1 MRQTPDALTNPPA
14 PSLTVDEVDRL
25 IDIHFPEIHHG
36 GRVLAIDALT
46 QQVTRVR
53 LKSHPKNLRPG
64 GTVSGPA
71 LFTLADY
78 GAYVAI
84 LARAGAGGLQAVT
97 TNINLNF
104 MSRPQPADIIGVIR
118 LIKFGKRLIVAEIE
132 LYSEGD
138 DALVAHAVAT
148 YIMPG

>member
-1 MRQTPDALTNPPA
+1 MRPTLTA
-14 PSLTVDEVDRL
+14 STLTAEEVDNL
-25 IDIHFPEIHHG
+25 IDVHFPEIHFG
-36 GRVLAIDALT
+36 GRVLFIDTLT
-46 QQVTRVR
+46 AQGARVR

-64 GTVSGPA
+64 GTISGPA

-84 LARAGAGGLQAVT
+84 LARAGAGGLQSVT

-104 MSRPQPADIIGVIR
+104 MRRPQPGDVIGEID
-118 LIKFGKRLIVAEIE
+118 LIKVGKRLIVAEIAMFAD
-132 LYSEGD
+132 GN

-148 YIMPG
+148 YAMPG

>member
-1 MRQTPDALTNPPA
+1 MRPTHIATTLTA
-14 PSLTVDEVDRL
+14 EEVDHL
-25 IDIHFPEIHHG
+25 IDVHFPEIHFG
-36 GRVLAIDALT
+36 GRVLFIDTLT
-46 QQVTRVR
+46 AQGARVR

-71 LFTLADY
+71 MFTLADY

-84 LARAGAGGLQAVT
+84 LARAGVGGLQSVT

-104 MSRPQPADIIGVIR
+104 MRRPQPGDVIGEID
-118 LIKFGKRLIVAEIE
+118 LIKVGKRLIVAEIAMFADG
-132 LYSEGD
+132 S

-148 YIMPG
+148 YAMPG

>member
-1 MRQTPDALTNPPA
+1 MRPTLPVATQTAE
-14 PSLTVDEVDRL
+14 EVDHL
-25 IDIHFPEIHHG
+25 IDVHFPEIHFG
-36 GRVLAIDALT
+36 ARVLFIDALT
-46 QQVTRVR
+46 EQGARVR

-84 LARAGAGGLQAVT
+84 LARAGTAGLQSVT

-104 MSRPQPADIIGVIR
+104 MRRPQPGDVIGEIR
-118 LIKFGKRLIVAEIE
+118 LIKFGKRLIVAEIDM
-132 LYSEGD
+132 YADGR

-148 YIMPG
+148 YIMPE

>member
-1 MRQTPDALTNPPA
+1 MRLTVPA
-14 PSLTVDEVDRL
+14 PTLNAFEVDQL
-25 IDIHFPEIHHG
+25 IDLHFPEIHFG
-36 GRVLAIDALT
+36 ARVLFIDSLT
-46 QQVTRVR
+46 DQGADVR

-84 LARAGAGGLQAVT
+84 LARAGAAGLQSVT
-97 TNINLNF
+97 TSINLNF
-104 MSRPQPADIIGVIR
+104 MRRPQPGDILGKIR
-118 LIKFGKRLIVAEIE
+118 LIKFGKRLIVTEIE
-132 LYSEGD
+132 MFADGS

>member
-1 MRQTPDALTNPPA
+1 MRSTLTTSTHTA
-14 PSLTVDEVDRL
+14 EEVDHL
-25 IDIHFPEIHHG
+25 IDVHFPEIHFG
-36 GRVLAIDALT
+36 GRVLFIDAIT
-46 QQVTRVR
+46 QQGARVR
-53 LKSHPKNLRPG
+53 LKAHPKNLRPG

-71 LFTLADY
+71 MFTLADY

-104 MSRPQPADIIGVIR
+104 MRRPQPGDVIGEID
-118 LIKFGKRLIVAEIE
+118 LIKFGKRLIVAEITM
-132 LYSEGD
+132 YADGS

-148 YIMPG
+148 YAKPG

>member
-1 MRQTPDALTNPPA
+1 MRPTHIASTLTA
-14 PSLTVDEVDRL
+14 EEVDHL
-25 IDIHFPEIHHG
+25 IDVHFPEIHFG
-36 GRVLAIDALT
+36 GRVLFIDTLT
-46 QQVTRVR
+46 AQGARVR

-71 LFTLADY
+71 MFTLADY

-84 LARAGAGGLQAVT
+84 LARAGVGGLQSVT

-104 MSRPQPADIIGVIR
+104 MRRPQPGDVIGEID
-118 LIKFGKRLIVAEIE
+118 LIKVGKRLIVAEIAMFADG
-132 LYSEGD
+132 S

-148 YIMPG
+148 YAMPG